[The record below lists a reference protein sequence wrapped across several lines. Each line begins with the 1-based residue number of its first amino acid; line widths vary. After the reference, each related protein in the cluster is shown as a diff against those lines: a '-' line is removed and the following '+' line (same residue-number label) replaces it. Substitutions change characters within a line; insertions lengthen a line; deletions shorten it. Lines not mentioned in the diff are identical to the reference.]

1 MRFGVVLLLNLI
13 FFKGFG
19 FQNTDPID
27 STTIWLENVKT
38 NHNLT
43 AEQKDLYLER
53 ALRALSKSNPD
64 SLDKISTTALK
75 TRDSSLF
82 RKYNKKVILLATELG
97 ENKVHAF
104 AHWDLADFFK
114 TKVPDSAFYHY
125 QEAFGVFS
133 SMELDS
139 SNNYYPG
146 QLLVQIGNLQD
157 NIKDYVG
164 AEISHTKAIQSL
176 EKSSRKDKLYGAY
189 NGLAISQGALNK
201 FDKAIEYYKKAKE
214 YIPYRKDKS
223 GQERAYLSNENNIY
237 AVYLKSHSYEKAY
250 SMFENLLT
258 KEKLLK
264 KYPTLY
270 ARVLGSWAHSGLKG
284 GALNI
289 EDFETAL
296 IKSNKILDSINNEYI
311 KARNQYF
318 LGQVLAKKGDTLEAI
333 QQIKIGQQIA
343 EKTKN
348 YDRLLKIY
356 KELITLDK
364 KNSAQYA
371 LSHIAL
377 NNELLQKERI
387 IQDKFARIRMET
399 DDILEENEE
408 LAKQKELYAG
418 AALILLVLGL
428 GIFTIISQQINNQK
442 LKFKQKQQNSNQ
454 EIYNL
459 MLSQHGKLEEGK
471 KSEKK
476 RISEELHDGILG
488 QMLGIR
494 LILSGLNER
503 SDQDAIEQRAEL
515 IQKLQ
520 ELEEEVR
527 TISHELNASAYE
539 KVHNFMVSIQDLI
552 NKTKDSTNIGIH
564 LHYTKDYNWD
574 SLNGE
579 MKINIY
585 RIIQECLQNCIKHS
599 KCKNITVSFE
609 TSEKVL
615 NLNIIDD
622 GIGFDNTKAK
632 KGIGLKNIISRVK
645 KMKGLLKIDSKT
657 SKYTKV
663 LMTFPLDS
671 NIKKNLKPF
680 ITGKA
685 IEEVL

>member
-53 ALRALSKSNPD
+53 ALRVLSKSNPA

-75 TRDSSLF
+75 TRDSTLF

-125 QEAFGVFS
+125 QEAYSVFS

-201 FDKAIEYYKKAKE
+201 FDKAIEYYEKAKE
-214 YIPYRKDKS
+214 FIPYRKDKA

-284 GALNI
+284 VALNI

-296 IKSNKILDSINNEYI
+296 IKSNKILDNINNEYI

-408 LAKQKELYAG
+408 LAKQKELFAG

-503 SDQDAIEQRAEL
+503 TDQDAIEQRAEL

-552 NKTKDSTNIGIH
+552 DKTKDSTNIGIN

-671 NIKKNLKPF
+671 NIKKNLKPLV
-680 ITGKA
+680 TGKA

>member
-114 TKVPDSAFYHY
+114 TKAPDSAFYHY
-125 QEAFGVFS
+125 QEAYSVFS

-201 FDKAIEYYKKAKE
+201 FDKAIEYYEKAKE
-214 YIPYRKDKS
+214 FIPYRKDKA

-399 DDILEENEE
+399 DDILEENVE

-552 NKTKDSTNIGIH
+552 DKTKDSTNIEVN

-574 SLNGE
+574 SLNSE

-671 NIKKNLKPF
+671 NIQKNLKPF